1 MEEVFP
7 GGSEGPADAAA
18 DFEAQIKALASS
30 AALIQG
36 VLSEQENQGL
46 TDKQWAT
53 EYLPSYVAHVSSMF
67 SAPTAVGGADGNEDV
82 SSGTAAAQASVAPP
96 PPAEAFTETS
106 DGFKSEMIGKGVSW
120 HELEKALSVSE
131 VHQVPSTEKMAAR
144 AYTGASPAIH
154 RDLNSKLRNAG
165 GPEPPPPDYKHCTHY
180 LQRAVQALPLPA
192 GVTSESILY
201 RGQDGLHGI
210 AYNHGDIVVWPA
222 FTSVST
228 ERGVAEAFSRGSV
241 MFEISGVSEE
251 VGGSV
256 AAISIFKNEAE
267 VVLQAGTRLRVVE
280 SAVSGSWL
288 VVRLE
293 VIRPE
298 VGAHEGAAVE
308 AARKAEEEAS
318 KVEAEA
324 EAARIAA
331 EEAAAEA
338 AEEAAEETAE
348 QVAEG
353 AAEATAEEAAE
364 ATAEEA
370 AEPGASEQSMALVDA
385 QPTGLAH

>member
-1 MEEVFP
+1 VAEGAAEATAEEAAEATAEEAAEPGASEQSMALVDAQPTGLAHVLSTLPSVGPQSETFVNKLNDVLPYMEEVFP
-7 GGSEGPADAAA
+7 GGSEGSADAAA

-267 VVLQAGTRLRVVE
+267 VVLQ
-280 SAVSGSWL
+280 
-288 VVRLE
+288 
-293 VIRPE
+293 
-298 VGAHEGAAVE
+298 
-308 AARKAEEEAS
+308 
-318 KVEAEA
+318 
-324 EAARIAA
+324 
-331 EEAAAEA
+331 
-338 AEEAAEETAE
+338 
-348 QVAEG
+348 VA
-353 AAEATAEEAAE
+353 T
-364 ATAEEA
+364 
-370 AEPGASEQSMALVDA
+370 L
-385 QPTGLAH
+385 